1 MTWTWEPFRNMKI
14 QKAAGE
20 GGWEGD
26 SRWRGI
32 LKLIADADWTAEMAE

>member
-1 MTWTWEPFRNMKI
+1 MDMGSFRNMKI

-26 SRWRGI
+26 SQDGGEPY
-32 LKLIADADWTAEMAE
+32 AYP